1 MSQQLNRSLRPR
13 HVAMNSIGGIIGAG
27 LESWAGFI
35 CGWLYWCF
43 WIIVVSVEA
52 IVGADIRRQWLPL
65 PPWQLGLGLMGV
77 MTAGNLMSARSYGAV
92 TPGQQ
97 RDLYFSLITLGVVVL
112 AFAALRRRR
121 VGQPATAL
129 P

>member
-1 MSQQLNRSLRPR
+1 
-13 HVAMNSIGGIIGAG
+13 MNSIGGIIGAG
-27 LESWAGFI
+27 LGPWAGFI
-35 CGWLYWCF
+35 CGWLYWYF

-52 IVGADIRRQWLPL
+52 IAGADILRQWLPL
-65 PPWQLGLGLMGV
+65 PPWQLGPGLMAV

-92 TPGQQ
+92 RPGQQ
-97 RDLYFSLITLGVVVL
+97 RDLYFRLITLGVVVL

-121 VGQPATAL
+121 VGQAATVL